1 MYSFIMSSAS
11 LSFEKEKLNVW
22 YMAYHNKFQTEDNSS
37 RFFITRM
44 LESSTLV
51 RLGFLRVVFP
61 GGGGGNLTPSPPS
74 YLKKNLYNIN
84 ITL

>member
-44 LESSTLV
+44 LEGSPLI

-61 GGGGGNLTPSPPS
+61 GGGGQFDPLPTFIFQEE
-74 YLKKNLYNIN
+74 LI
-84 ITL
+84 